1 MFEILYLYNKHRNVN
16 IYLMLIMETKLN
28 EKKKLKNSEKL
39 NNSLR
44 RESKNSILIIAF
56 FEKSM
61 ITL

>member
-1 MFEILYLYNKHRNVN
+1 
-16 IYLMLIMETKLN
+16 MLIMETKLN

-61 ITL
+61 ITLW